1 VKAICKRNDGYEF
14 NMTVG
19 KVYEIRVEPG
29 IFESDPYAI
38 AETSDNG
45 KGFACHLRRFTNL
58 DGSEINGMEILN
70 ESGNLQ
76 KPASE

>member
-1 VKAICKRNDGYEF
+1 MKAICKRNDSYEH
-14 NMTVG
+14 NMTIG
-19 KVYEIRVEPG
+19 KVYEIRVVPG

-58 DGSEINGMEILN
+58 DGSEINGRELLN

-76 KPASE
+76 KSASE